1 MDLKERVEAKKV
13 IFKNLDLSSRILSI
27 GAVGLLLV
35 IIYFLFKKD
44 FFITRL
50 LYSILRVIGKLIGLI
65 IG

>member
-1 MDLKERVEAKKV
+1 MDLKERVEAKKIV
-13 IFKNLDLSSRILSI
+13 LKDLDLSSRILSI
-27 GAVGLLLV
+27 GAVGLLLF

-50 LYSILRVIGKLIGLI
+50 LYSILRVIGNLIGII

>member
-27 GAVGLLLV
+27 GAVGLLLF

-50 LYSILRVIGKLIGLI
+50 LYSILRVIGNLIGII